1 MNKYKYDKEDTAGGS
16 GCLGYLFWALGL
28 LAILF
33 AAKCIIDFFNN

>member
-1 MNKYKYDKEDTAGGS
+1 MNKYKAKS
-16 GCLGYLFWALGL
+16 CLFWTLGL